1 MPPTV
6 VVKGCKRRQG
16 WPWTTYSSVCYMKCI
31 KTSKKF
37 IECVFICAFLQTL
50 MNVFCKPITVVWA
63 LCVRTKLAPSY
74 VTPSPSASLASHRTP
89 MATVLV
95 RIFGPVLGKQKSQC
109 VSKLLNKTKYNP
121 IRV

>member
-1 MPPTV
+1 
-6 VVKGCKRRQG
+6 
-16 WPWTTYSSVCYMKCI
+16 
-31 KTSKKF
+31 
-37 IECVFICAFLQTL
+37 

-74 VTPSPSASLASHRTP
+74 VSPSPSASLVSHRTP

-95 RIFGPVLGKQKSQC
+95 RIFGPVLGKQQESQC
-109 VSKLLNKTKYNP
+109 VSKQLNKTKYNP